1 MDDPAFDRLAAEQPG
16 IGLRERRIRAAG
28 VDLHVVEAGPP
39 DGPPVVLLHGFPEF
53 WWGWRR
59 QIPPLAGAGWRVVAP
74 DLPGYNLSA
83 KPRGLAAYG
92 LDRLADGVEDL
103 LEAVAPGAGTGAVPL
118 VGHDW
123 GGVLAWWVV
132 RRSPARISRLA
143 ILNAPDPGVLRR
155 VLRHSRA
162 QRRRMRYAFYFQ
174 LPWLPE
180 RKLAAGGFRPLRSIF
195 RRTSRPGTFTEAELD
210 AYAAAAARPG
220 ALTGMLNWYRAA
232 LWRPPRRLPRAPVEP
247 PVLLLWG
254 LDDAALGRELIE
266 PCAAR
271 CREVEV
277 VGIEGAGH
285 WLEHEAAPEVER
297 RLLAFLASPG

>member
-1 MDDPAFDRLAAEQPG
+1 MTDPACERLAAEHPEAL
-16 IGLRERRIRAAG
+16 LRERTIPAAG
-28 VDLHVVEAGPP
+28 RSLHVVEAGPP

-59 QIPPLAGAGWRVVAP
+59 QIPVLAAAGWRVVAP
-74 DLPGYNLSA
+74 DLPGYNLSD

-92 LDRLADGVEDL
+92 LDPLAGVVEAL
-103 LEAVAPGAGTGAVPL
+103 LEAVAPPSGLRAVPL

-123 GGVLAWWVV
+123 GGVLAWWVA
-132 RRSPARISRLA
+132 RRFPARIARLA
-143 ILNAPDPGVLRR
+143 ILNAPDPGVLRHA
-155 VLRHSRA
+155 LRTSRA

-180 RKLAAGGFRPLRSIF
+180 RKLAAGGLRPLRSIF

-232 LWRPPRRLPRAPVEP
+232 LWHPPRRLPRTPVEP

-254 LDDAALGRELIE
+254 LDDAALGRELIA
-266 PCAAR
+266 PCADR

-277 VGIEGAGH
+277 VEIPGAGH
-285 WLEHEAAPEVER
+285 WVEHEAAPEVTR
-297 RLLAFLASPG
+297 RLLAFLAAPG